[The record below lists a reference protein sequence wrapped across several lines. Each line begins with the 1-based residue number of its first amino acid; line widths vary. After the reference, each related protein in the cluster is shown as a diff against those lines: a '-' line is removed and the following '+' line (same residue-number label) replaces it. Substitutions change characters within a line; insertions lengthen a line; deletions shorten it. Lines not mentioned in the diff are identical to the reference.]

1 MQSVTPVDA
10 PCRGDHSG
18 TFAIAVGLTGSE
30 KSSVSD
36 MVAVVSKEV
45 GDDMWGHP
53 VSDSVLKMNFSI
65 LQIWMNSD
73 SFCYFCVELFRVPK
87 IMKIFV

>member
-1 MQSVTPVDA
+1 MLSVTPVVA
-10 PCRGDHSG
+10 LCRGDRWG

-53 VSDSVLKMNFSI
+53 VSD
-65 LQIWMNSD
+65 
-73 SFCYFCVELFRVPK
+73 CVVEK
-87 IMKIFV
+87 